1 MTRGSLASLAG
12 IVLLGACTT
21 QDLGREP
28 TMSLV
33 GSGISPA
40 REPLPIQAFPAPHA
54 TGYHSLWNDGQAD
67 LFRDPRARNIGD
79 VVTVRIFIDDRASL
93 DNQSDRSRDSSA
105 GFGAGVGYSADGF
118 GSDESK
124 SGDAGLEGSITSSS
138 SSNGGGSIDRSEEI
152 ELSIAAVVTEVLPNG
167 NLLVS
172 GSQEVRVNYEMRVL
186 NIAGIIRPRDIST
199 NNTIPYDKIA
209 EARISYGGRGR
220 ISEVQQP
227 AWGHQLYDALTP
239 F

>member
-1 MTRGSLASLAG
+1 VIRAAAVAAALFALA
-12 IVLLGACTT
+12 ACTT

-54 TGYHSLWNDGQAD
+54 TSYHSLWNDGRAD
-67 LFRDPRARNIGD
+67 LFRDPRARNVGD
-79 VVTVRIFIDDRASL
+79 VVTVLILIDDRASL

-105 GFGAGVGYSADGF
+105 GIGASVGYSAEGF
-118 GSDESK
+118 GGSPK
-124 SGDAGLEGSITSSS
+124 AGSAGIDGSVNSSS
-138 SSNGGGSIDRSEEI
+138 SSAGSGSIDRSEEI

-172 GSQEVRVNYEMRVL
+172 GSQEVRVNYELRVL
-186 NIAGIIRPRDIST
+186 NIAGIVRPRDIST
-199 NNTIPYDKIA
+199 NNTIAYEKIA

-227 AWGHQLYDALTP
+227 AWGQQVYDAITP

>member
-1 MTRGSLASLAG
+1 VNPLLPAAAG
-12 IVLLGACTT
+12 LLCLGACTA
-21 QDLGREP
+21 QDIGRAP

-54 TGYHSLWNDGQAD
+54 TGYHSLWNDGRAD
-67 LFRDPRARNIGD
+67 LFQDPRARNVGD
-79 VVTVRIFIDDRASL
+79 VVTVLIFIDDRASL

-105 GFGAGVGYSADGF
+105 GLGASVGYSVDGF
-118 GSDESK
+118 GTEESK
-124 SGDAGLEGSITSSS
+124 SGDAGLEGSVTSSS
-138 SSNGGGSIDRSEEI
+138 SSAGSGSIDRSEEI

-172 GSQEVRVNYEMRVL
+172 GSQEVRVNYELRVL
-186 NIAGIIRPRDIST
+186 NIAGIVRPRDIST
-199 NNTIPYDKIA
+199 NNTISYDKIA

-227 AWGHQLYDALTP
+227 AWGQQIYDRITP